1 MTAPVPA
8 EVVIRMYD
16 VGFGDSFF
24 VRIPSPDRTRHLKL
38 LIDCGTF
45 AKGQNEMRDV
55 VRSILT
61 AATEEDG
68 TPRLDV
74 VIATHRHKDHV
85 DAFRYADWERVEVK
99 EVWMPWTEEPDDEDA
114 RRLRFRQERSALR
127 LEQALAALGEPAGA
141 TVAILALALKNEAA
155 MQVLWQ
161 GFAGQPQR
169 RYLPPKGELPYAF
182 RSNALPG
189 VAVHVLGPARDEA
202 VIRDLEPPD
211 EQSYVWSAGQ
221 RRRTEEAPP
230 FSGEVT
236 SFAPAQFARRSQSRH
251 LALRQEVRAAVERA
265 SLPLDPLAIAA
276 QLDGVINGTS
286 LMLVFQV
293 GKATLLFPGDAQW
306 GSWQTVLENP
316 ACRDLVKQAD
326 CYKVSHHASHNGTP
340 VDFVEDLLKRGAR
353 ALVSVRHYD
362 GWPDIPRKPLLD
374 QLTAKCRDHVVRSD
388 KARKAPPDGWYIVA
402 EDDFARFVETRI
414 KC

>member
-1 MTAPVPA
+1 
-8 EVVIRMYD
+8 MYD

-24 VRIPSPDRTRHLKL
+24 LRIPSPDRSRHLKV

-55 VRSILT
+55 VRSILA

-85 DAFRYADWERVEVK
+85 DAFRNADWERVEVK
-99 EVWMPWTEEPDDEDA
+99 EVWMPWTEEPDDDDA
-114 RRLRFRQERSALR
+114 RRLRLAQERSALR
-127 LEQALAALGEPAGA
+127 LERALAGLGGPTGA
-141 TVAILALALKNEAA
+141 TAAILALALKNEAA
-155 MQVLWQ
+155 MQVLWS
-161 GFAGQPQR
+161 GFAGNARR
-169 RYLPPKGELPYAF
+169 RYLPPKGDLPHAF
-182 RSNALPG
+182 RSDALPG
-189 VAVHVLGPARDEA
+189 VAVHVLGPSRDEA
-202 VIRDLEPPD
+202 VIRDLAPPD
-211 EQSYVWSAGQ
+211 EQSYVWAAGPT
-221 RRRTEEAPP
+221 RGTGDAAP
-230 FSGEVT
+230 FSGEVM

-251 LALRQEVRAAVERA
+251 LALRQEVRAAVKRA

-286 LMLVFQV
+286 LMLVFKI

-306 GSWQTVLENP
+306 GTWQTVLENP
-316 ACRDLVKQAD
+316 ACRDLVQQAD
-326 CYKVSHHASHNGTP
+326 YYKVSHHASHNGTP

-353 ALVSVRHYD
+353 AMVSVRRYD

-374 QLTAKCRDHVVRSD
+374 RLTEKCRDHVVRSD
-388 KARKAPPDGWYIVA
+388 KARKSPPDGWYTVA
-402 EDDFARFVETRI
+402 EDDYATYVETRI

>member
-1 MTAPVPA
+1 VPA
-8 EVVIRMYD
+8 EVVVRMYD
-16 VGFGDSFF
+16 VGFGDSFL
-24 VRIPSPDRTRHLKL
+24 VRLPSPDRTRHLKL

-55 VRSILT
+55 VRSIVS
-61 AATEEDG
+61 AATEADG

-99 EVWMPWTEEPDDEDA
+99 EVWMPWTEEPDAEDA
-114 RRLRFRQERSALR
+114 RRVRLAQERSALR
-127 LEQALAALGEPAGA
+127 LERALAAMGRPTEA
-141 TVAILALALKNEAA
+141 TAAILALALKNEAA

-161 GFAGQPQR
+161 GFVGRPRR

-182 RSNALPG
+182 RSDALPG
-189 VAVHVLGPARDEA
+189 VAVHVLGPPRDES

-211 EQSYVWSAGQ
+211 EQSYAWAAG
-221 RRRTEEAPP
+221 RGRGAEYAAP
-230 FSGEVT
+230 FSAEVA

-251 LALRQEVRAAVERA
+251 LALRHEVRAAVERA

-306 GSWQTVLENP
+306 GSWQAVLENP
-316 ACRDLVKQAD
+316 ACRELVKRAD

-340 VDFVEDLLKRGAR
+340 VEFVEDVLKHGAR

-362 GWPDIPRKPLLD
+362 GWPDIPRKALLD
-374 QLTAKCRDHVVRSD
+374 RLKQKCRDHVVRSD
-388 KARKAPPDGWYIVA
+388 KARNSPPDQWYTVA
-402 EDDFARFVETRI
+402 EDDYARFVETRI